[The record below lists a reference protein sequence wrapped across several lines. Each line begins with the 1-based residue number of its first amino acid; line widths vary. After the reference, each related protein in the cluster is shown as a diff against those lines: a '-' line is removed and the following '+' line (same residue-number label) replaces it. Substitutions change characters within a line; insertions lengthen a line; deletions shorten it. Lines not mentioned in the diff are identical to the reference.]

1 MTAAGAPTALSVI
14 RGNRAYRIFLA
25 STLVSFLGSTI
36 HIVAA
41 AWLILRLTGAAY
53 SVPLLLLFS
62 ALPGVL
68 LSPLIGELVD
78 RVESRRLLIVVDL
91 ASAAAVVSLPLLS
104 ALDLLAV
111 WHLYVV
117 EFVLAFLGQLYGP
130 ASKVFVRRL
139 ARPEELLAANA
150 TVTLVYQLGIA
161 LGALVG
167 GVLVA
172 AAGPATGLLVNA
184 LSFAVSA
191 LGLVAVGRGAAD
203 PEAAAGTRM
212 RMRGSTRRLWRTITT
227 DPTVTHLTAL
237 YLGLQS
243 MHRLL
248 ASLLAPF
255 VVQSSAGPATQG
267 ALQTGYSLGAVA
279 AGALIPGLAR
289 RLGRPGMLLLGS
301 VGTAALVC
309 AFPAV
314 DPRWLSVVVYALVG
328 LCVSTWVYHLTEAQE
343 RVPADRQGRYFAAT
357 GALQS
362 LGGVAVFAAGTLALR
377 VWPASTLYVAAA
389 AVLVVAGL
397 PSVVALRR
405 TPSRV
410 STEEEQE

>member
-1 MTAAGAPTALSVI
+1 MTVAGPPTAWSVI
-14 RGNRAYRIFLA
+14 RGNGAYRIFLA
-25 STLVSFLGSTI
+25 STLVSFLGSTV

-41 AWLILRLTGAAY
+41 AWLILELTGEAY

-78 RVESRRLLIVVDL
+78 RVESRRLLIAVDL
-91 ASAAAVVSLPLLS
+91 ASAAAVVTLPLLS
-104 ALDLLAV
+104 TLDLTA

-167 GVLVA
+167 GILVA
-172 AAGPATGLLVNA
+172 TAGPVTGLLVNA
-184 LSFAVSA
+184 VSFAVSGLA
-191 LGLVAVGRGAAD
+191 LVAVRRDATG
-203 PEAAAGTRM
+203 PEDGTGTTPM
-212 RMRGSTRRLWRTITT
+212 RLRGSTRRLLRTITT
-227 DPTVTHLTAL
+227 DSTVTHLTAL

-267 ALQTGYSLGAVA
+267 VLQTGYSLGAVA
-279 AGALIPGLAR
+279 AGAVIPVLAR
-289 RLGRPGMLLLGS
+289 RVGRPGMLLLGS
-301 VGTAALVC
+301 VGTAALV
-309 AFPAV
+309 AVFPAI
-314 DPRWLSVVVYALVG
+314 DPRWLSTLAYAAVG
-328 LCVSTWVYHLTEAQE
+328 LCVSTWVYHLTAAQE
-343 RVPADRQGRYFAAT
+343 RVAADRQGRYFAAT

-362 LGGVAVFAAGTLALR
+362 LGGIAVFAIGTVALQI
-377 VWPASTLYVAAA
+377 WSASTLYVAAA
-389 AVLVVAGL
+389 AVFAAAGL
-397 PSVVALRR
+397 PSVIALYRR
-405 TPSRV
+405 PAAAPA
-410 STEEEQE
+410 EQEQG